1 MFERF
6 TDRARRCVTAAQ
18 ERARELGHDSIGTEH
33 ILLGVLADPGS
44 VASGVLRGMGL
55 DAEGVRREVEEEVVD
70 LRASDPVSGHIP
82 FTPRAKRVLEL
93 SLREALALKHNHIG
107 TEHILLGLLS
117 EGEGIGAQVLTKLG
131 VQLVEARAAV
141 TEYLEGGKATG
152 TEGMATVT
160 TERTSTVR
168 ADGVED
174 FLAPTCPTCRAAV
187 EETAASRI
195 LNVPQEGGDGH
206 VRVAF
211 VYCEACGATL
221 TSRILDG

>member
-1 MFERF
+1 M
-6 TDRARRCVTAAQ
+6 
-18 ERARELGHDSIGTEH
+18 
-33 ILLGVLADPGS
+33 
-44 VASGVLRGMGL
+44 
-55 DAEGVRREVEEEVVD
+55 
-70 LRASDPVSGHIP
+70 
-82 FTPRAKRVLEL
+82 LEL
-93 SLREALALKHNHIG
+93 SLREALSLKHNYIG
-107 TEHILLGLLS
+107 TEHVLLGLLR
-117 EGEGIGAQVLTKLG
+117 EGEGVAAQVLMTLG
-131 VQLVEARAAV
+131 AD
-141 TEYLEGGKATG
+141 LEGARTTVMDLLEGLQATG

-160 TERTSTVR
+160 TERTSAVR

-195 LNVPQEGGDGH
+195 LNVPNEGGDGH